1 MAEFC
6 NWAAQ
11 QATEGGPPEALRLA
25 DDIKS
30 GLERLKALLA

>member
-11 QATEGGPPEALRLA
+11 QATEGSPEALRLA
-25 DDIKS
+25 NDIKS